1 VGGKGDR
8 KEERRRRVEMRDL
21 IDSVTARF
29 EGAGDEFSRL
39 AHDVRVEYQY
49 CMVTPIVI
57 HDVKQ
62 FQLNLA

>member
-1 VGGKGDR
+1 LISGRWEGGKGDR

-39 AHDVRVEYQY
+39 AHAVRV
-49 CMVTPIVI
+49 
-57 HDVKQ
+57 
-62 FQLNLA
+62 